1 MVDVTGGTAARDLVL
16 ALRRSGL
23 RAERSYDARSMKAQ
37 LKAADR
43 SGAPVALIIGD
54 AEAAAGSVTIRDLRD
69 GTQLTESRAAVLE
82 RAGATGRVLLEE
94 R

>member
-1 MVDVTGGTAARDLVL
+1 
-16 ALRRSGL
+16 
-23 RAERSYDARSMKAQ
+23 MKAQ

-43 SGAPVALIIGD
+43 SGAPVALIIGE
-54 AEAAAGSVTIRDLRD
+54 AEAAAASVTIRDLRD

-82 RAGATGRVLLEE
+82 RTAATGRVLMEG